1 MELEAITRQEQI
13 IAGKDL
19 QPVTRMEFF
28 LKTYGGGGSGGGVQ
42 PDWNQNDSTAADYVK
57 NRPIYSE
64 TKEIVIENVT
74 NAPLEGFPAFAVGD
88 TVTVKVDGV
97 EHSLIAQDNGKGF
110 AFIGDNP
117 ETLFGGTGEF
127 GWVIGDGRFIAIEA
141 HTVSYLGEVV
151 HKLNAKYLPES
162 VFKID
167 GEILI
172 DEGNGT
178 YTLPYGI
185 EYGISMLGKR
195 FVALN
200 HLVYI
205 NEASADSVPVF
216 LTDYNY
222 KTDGSLSCSV
232 TCLLLAADGTYTAVN
247 GELDINRTT

>member
-28 LKTYGGGGSGGGVQ
+28 LKAYGGGGSGGGVQ
-42 PDWNQNDSTAADYVK
+42 PDFSQNNPTAPDYVK

-64 TKEIVIENVT
+64 TNEIVVENVT
-74 NAPLEGFPAFAVGD
+74 DAPLENFPAFEVGD

-117 ETLFGGTGEF
+117 EALFGGTGEF
-127 GWVIGDGRFIAIEA
+127 GWVIGDGRFVATEA
-141 HTVSYLGEVV
+141 HTISYLGEVV
-151 HKLNAKYLPES
+151 HKLDAKYLPES

-178 YTLPYGI
+178 YTLPDGI

-205 NEASADSVPVF
+205 NEVSADSVPVF
-216 LTDYNY
+216 LTDYTY
-222 KTDGSLSCSV
+222 KADGSLSGSV
-232 TCLLLAADGTYTAVN
+232 TCLLLSADGTYTTVN
-247 GELDINRTT
+247 GNLAIT

>member
-28 LKTYGGGGSGGGVQ
+28 LKAYGGGGSGGGVQ

-64 TKEIVIENVT
+64 TKEIVVENVT
-74 NAPLEGFPAFAVGD
+74 DAPLEGFPAFAVGD

-97 EHSLIAQDNGKGF
+97 EHSLIAQDSGRGF

-117 ETLFGGTGEF
+117 EALFGGTGEF
-127 GWVIGDGRFIAIEA
+127 GWVIGDGRFTATEA
-141 HTVSYLGEVV
+141 HTISYLGEVV

-167 GEILI
+167 GEILF
-172 DEGNGT
+172 DEENST
-178 YTLPYGI
+178 YTLPDGI
-185 EYGISMLGKR
+185 EHGMSMIGKR
-195 FVALN
+195 FVVFN
-200 HLVYI
+200 QLVYI
-205 NEASADSVPVF
+205 NTMSDDLVQVF
-216 LTDYNY
+216 LPDYIYNAN
-222 KTDGSLSCSV
+222 GSLSLSV
-232 TCLLLAADGTYTAVN
+232 TCLLLAANGTYTAVSGN
-247 GELDINRTT
+247 LALT